1 VRIRLLTAADAE
13 PYHQL
18 RLRMLREHPEAFT
31 SSFEEEIE
39 RPLLWVQQRL
49 ESRKTWPA
57 KLIFGA
63 FSPQAQ
69 LIGSVGLQVE
79 DREKQ
84 RHKATLFGMFTA
96 PEHKAKGVGYA
107 LLMECLQQASSIPD
121 LEQIILTVTDGTGAE
136 RLYKS
141 AGFQRFGVEV
151 RAIKFG
157 GNYYDKVHMVRYLA
171 R

>member
-1 VRIRLLTAADAE
+1 MRIRPLTADDAE

-39 RPLLWVQQRL
+39 RPMQWVQQRL
-49 ESRKTWPA
+49 EARKTWPA
-57 KLIFGA
+57 KFILGA
-63 FSPQAQ
+63 FSPQGQ
-69 LIGSVGLQVE
+69 LVGSVGLQVE

-84 RHKATLFGMFTA
+84 RHKAVLFGMFTA

-107 LLMECLQQASSIPD
+107 LLMECLQQAGAIPD
-121 LEQIILTVTDGTGAE
+121 LEQVTLTVTDGTGAE

-141 AGFQRFGVEV
+141 AGFQRFGVET

-157 GNYYDKVHMVRYLA
+157 GTYFDKVHMVRYLA